1 MNPVES
7 SIGPEF
13 FSTSEHFC
21 VERILRSAVQR
32 GKVRTGLFLLRLA
45 VITLYG
51 DELNNLKL
59 QWVRTRLQL
68 SFAVFHHAFFF
79 TRPISVF
86 DVVTLIKVL
95 FTFGQMELQLH
106 PTGFPVHG
114 RGY

>member
-51 DELNNLKL
+51 DELKYGDELNNLKL
-59 QWVRTRLQL
+59 KWVTTRQQL
-68 SFAVFHHAFFF
+68 SFAVLHHAFFF
-79 TRPISVF
+79 TRPVSVF
-86 DVVTLIKVL
+86 DIVTFIKVL
-95 FTFGQMELQLH
+95 FTFGQVEL
-106 PTGFPVHG
+106 
-114 RGY
+114 